1 MEMISSLKL
10 CLHFSIVNLAFVAL
24 ALSDSLRPLGRHTP
38 PTGTLRVTGE
48 FPDPLVFYH
57 FFVKPGE
64 PLLMKNVLTAEN
76 FPAYAKWND
85 EYLREKYGQ
94 EEVQVEQGKKE
105 NRSEKYYEFTL
116 SQFLNIYNKSN
127 LYMVHDIPK
136 QMAGDVYLPGSLQCG
151 GFEKNLDFSVMW
163 FSSGE
168 TKSVLHYDGADN
180 INCLLDGKKEF
191 VLIDKKHRDLVERDG
206 FVKDG
211 TFSTVDVEKV
221 DLDKFPGLKKAP
233 WYEVNMT
240 KGDCLFI
247 PFKWYHHVHSLPGR
261 NLAVNHWFF
270 HLWWFNN
277 SDCERANS
285 AGPLE
290 SRPLLEFTKASEL
303 ELVRSQFLSLF
314 EDKSSISAVEFLEVV
329 SCPRASGVKMFKFL
343 DIDNDHKLEWE
354 ELYRFKMD
362 DVMETFH
369 DCIPTLSPP
378 STYDNKGQ
386 FDDTND
392 DNVNNE
398 KEDLDVNNNAN
409 IQDVKDSGGDTN
421 VVLETADKYSMGVEK
436 YAQAVVKKA
445 DSQDD
450 SHDEL

>member
-1 MEMISSLKL
+1 MTMEMVRGLKF
-10 CLHFSIVNLAFVAL
+10 CLHFSIVNMAL
-24 ALSDSLRPLGRHTP
+24 VTIALSDSLRPLGRHTP

-48 FPDPLVFYH
+48 FPDPFVFYS

-64 PLLMKNVLTAEN
+64 PLLMKNVLKAEN

-85 EYLREKYGQ
+85 EYMREKYGE
-94 EEVQVEQGKKE
+94 EEVQVEHGKKE

-116 SQFLNIYNKSN
+116 NRFLSIYNKSN

-136 QMAGDVYLPGSLQCG
+136 QMAGDVYLPSSLQCG

-180 INCLLDGKKEF
+180 INCLLDGRKEF
-191 VLIDKKHRDLVERDG
+191 VLIDKKHKDLVERDG
-206 FVKDG
+206 FEKDG

-221 DLDKFPGLKKAP
+221 DLDKFPGLKEAP

-277 SDCERANS
+277 SDCERAYS
-285 AGPLE
+285 EGPLE
-290 SRPLLEFTKASEL
+290 SRPLNQFTKASEL
-303 ELVRSQFLSLF
+303 ELVRSQFLSIF

-329 SCPRASGVKMFKFL
+329 RCPRASGIKMFKFL
-343 DIDNDHKLEWE
+343 DVNKDHKLEWE
-354 ELYRFKMD
+354 ELYRFKMEY
-362 DVMETFH
+362 VMETFH
-369 DCIPTLSPP
+369 DCISALLP
-378 STYDNKGQ
+378 TYDNKGQ
-386 FDDTND
+386 YVDTKDED
-392 DNVNNE
+392 DNID
-398 KEDLDVNNNAN
+398 KEDVDLSNIAN
-409 IQDVKDSGGDTN
+409 IQDLKDSGDAN
-421 VVLETADKYSMGVEK
+421 VVLESADKYSMKIEK
-436 YAQAVVKKA
+436 YSEAVVEEDDPK
-445 DSQDD
+445 DD